1 MQSFAFWYKE
11 KSSNSNSPKDSPC
24 SLTAVLNFNLW
35 YECGWKP
42 KRKNAQ
48 PILDI
53 GFKIYNLS
61 QAEELSFFLPF
72 SISEAEKKNAISDLG
87 CKFHSTEL
95 VDALFNESYR
105 TTISTNSKVITV
117 KQNLDPDSKDATA
130 EPETF
135 KIYQLDIEHDIT
147 LEPFASGTI
156 IKIPT
161 ENITTSHEKSSTA
174 TDSDTYYLRFR
185 IHHSSL
191 QTMIHQYEPW
201 TRRILGAVDATNMID
216 FRYNN
221 VRSLDRTLIEQF
233 YRTGNK
239 RIQVKSLHFLLMTK
253 AYIDVESQT
262 ISSVR
267 KLETN
272 VWSDYI
278 CDDKKRNL
286 EDIVAYHHSFK
297 PKQNKQNGE
306 KQNENFLTSAEIFL
320 KIRKTKTKIVYYVIV
335 AVLISIFS
343 SFLSSFLTKYIPF
356 LCH

>member
-87 CKFHSTEL
+87 CEFHSTEL

-105 TTISTNSKVITV
+105 TTISANSKVITV

-135 KIYQLDIEHDIT
+135 KIYQLDIEVT
-147 LEPFASGTI
+147 P
-156 IKIPT
+156 
-161 ENITTSHEKSSTA
+161 KS
-174 TDSDTYYLRFR
+174 
-185 IHHSSL
+185 
-191 QTMIHQYEPW
+191 
-201 TRRILGAVDATNMID
+201 
-216 FRYNN
+216 
-221 VRSLDRTLIEQF
+221 
-233 YRTGNK
+233 
-239 RIQVKSLHFLLMTK
+239 
-253 AYIDVESQT
+253 
-262 ISSVR
+262 
-267 KLETN
+267 
-272 VWSDYI
+272 
-278 CDDKKRNL
+278 
-286 EDIVAYHHSFK
+286 
-297 PKQNKQNGE
+297 
-306 KQNENFLTSAEIFL
+306 
-320 KIRKTKTKIVYYVIV
+320 
-335 AVLISIFS
+335 
-343 SFLSSFLTKYIPF
+343 
-356 LCH
+356 